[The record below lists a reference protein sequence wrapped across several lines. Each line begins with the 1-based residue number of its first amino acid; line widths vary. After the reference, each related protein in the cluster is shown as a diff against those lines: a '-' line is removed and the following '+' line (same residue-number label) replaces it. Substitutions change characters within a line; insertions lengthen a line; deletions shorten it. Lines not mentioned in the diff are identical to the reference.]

1 MRFKEG
7 VVGISPA
14 IDEIKFAQKGKM
26 SIYLEDGR
34 IIIVPLSLFPSI
46 KKLNEVQ
53 RRKYH
58 IADGQII
65 LFKDCNEVFHIE
77 QFLGS
82 EQEYRYSFTN

>member
-14 IDEIKFAQKGKM
+14 IDKIKFKHKGKM

-34 IIIVPLSLFPSI
+34 IIIVPLTLFPSI

-82 EQEYRYSFTN
+82 EQEYRYSFIT